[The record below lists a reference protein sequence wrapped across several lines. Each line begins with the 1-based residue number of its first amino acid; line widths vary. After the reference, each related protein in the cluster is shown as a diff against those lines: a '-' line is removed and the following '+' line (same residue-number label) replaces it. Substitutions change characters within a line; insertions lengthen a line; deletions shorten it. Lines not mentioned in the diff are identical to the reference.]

1 MYLTVVFSNKIKGLL
16 IVLSLSVRLSVFVFT
31 SLDSE
36 TAGTVEHYEL
46 IHRETRKTNRLY
58 FYIAVFLRF
67 IKSQT

>member
-36 TAGTVEHYEL
+36 TAGTVEHYERRQRAYL
-46 IHRETRKTNRLY
+46 
-58 FYIAVFLRF
+58 
-67 IKSQT
+67 SM